1 MPNNILVIDDEM
13 VICELLDT
21 LLKDQGFK
29 VTTALSAEEGIQK
42 FKEGAF
48 DLVMTDLKLPD
59 FDGIKVLE
67 AIKSH
72 DPDTVVIVMTGYP
85 SFETVHS
92 ALRQGAFDYVPK
104 PFTIDEI
111 SFAVKRALAF
121 RNLKQ
126 TNNRLLR
133 ELEEQNSKLE
143 ERVRERT
150 QELRLL
156 YKIGSDISSTLNL
169 NEVLSIILDRISEI
183 LNVEICSILLLDE
196 TNKDYTMKCAK
207 GLDNAVVCKT
217 RVQAGESI
225 SGWVIEHKEGLLV
238 EDIETD
244 PRFQHRNDEKYYT
257 RSFISVPLLSKDK
270 VIGVI
275 NINNKK
281 SREIFTKDDYRFLE
295 GVAAEATIGIENAQL
310 YQSLEDSYMRTVL
323 VLTSAIDAKDHYTNR
338 HSQHVCEYATAVA
351 KDLNL
356 CEEEIKNLERA
367 CKLHDIGKIGIEDNI
382 LTKPDKLT
390 PEEWDIMKTHPSKS
404 AEILRP
410 LAFLNEVIKLVEQ
423 HHERYDGT
431 GYPSSKKAE
440 EISLGARIITV
451 VDSFDAMFTD
461 RPYRKALTKEAAI
474 LELKKGSGT
483 QFDPKVVEIFLRVLE
498 QRAGN
503 NTQI

>member
-21 LLKDQGFK
+21 LLKDQGFS
-29 VTTALSAEEGIQK
+29 VTTALSGEEGIKK
-42 FKEGAF
+42 FKEGAY

-59 FDGIKVLE
+59 LDGIKVLE
-67 AIKSH
+67 QVKKI
-72 DPDTVVIVMTGYP
+72 DQDTVVIVMTGYP

-126 TNNRLLR
+126 TNNRLMH
-133 ELEEQNSKLE
+133 ELEEQNTKLE
-143 ERVRERT
+143 EKAKERT
-150 QELRLL
+150 QEIRLL
-156 YKIGSDISSTLNL
+156 YKIGSDITSTLNL
-169 NEVLSIILDRISEI
+169 NEVLEILLDRISRI
-183 LNVEICSILLLDE
+183 LNVEICSILLYDE
-196 TNKDYTMKCAK
+196 TTQSFTMKCAK
-207 GLDNAVVCKT
+207 GIDNAIIAST
-217 RVQAGESI
+217 RVKAGQSI
-225 SGWVIEHKEGLLV
+225 SGWVIEHREGILV
-238 EDIETD
+238 DNIEVD

-257 RSFISVPLLSKDK
+257 NSFISVPLLSKDK

-281 SREIFTKDDYRFLE
+281 SKEPFTKEDLRFIK
-295 GVAAEATIGIENAQL
+295 GVALEATIGIENARL

-323 VLTSAIDAKDHYTNR
+323 VLTSAIDAKDHYTNK

-351 KDLNL
+351 KELNL
-356 CEEEIKNLERA
+356 SEEEIKNLERA

-390 PEEWDIMKTHPSKS
+390 PEEWDKMKTHPSKS

-440 EISLGARIITV
+440 EIELGARIITV

-474 LELKKGSGT
+474 EELKKGSGT
-483 QFDPKVVEIFLRVLE
+483 QFDPKVVEVFLRVLE
-498 QRAGN
+498 QSLSSQSG
-503 NTQI
+503 I

>member
-1 MPNNILVIDDEM
+1 MLNNILVIDDEM
-13 VICELLDT
+13 VICELLET
-21 LLKDQGFK
+21 LLKDQGFS
-29 VTTALSAEEGIQK
+29 VTTALSGEEGIKK
-42 FKEGAF
+42 FKEGTYG
-48 DLVMTDLKLPD
+48 LVMTDLKLPD
-59 FDGIKVLE
+59 LDGIKVLE
-67 AIKSH
+67 QIKKH
-72 DPDTVVIVMTGYP
+72 NPDTVVIVMTGYP

-111 SFAVKRALAF
+111 SFAVRRALAF
-121 RNLKQ
+121 RNLKE
-126 TNNRLLR
+126 TNNQLMR
-133 ELEEQNSKLE
+133 ELAEQNSRLE
-143 ERVRERT
+143 EKAKERT

-169 NEVLSIILDRISEI
+169 SEVLSIILDRISGI

-196 TNKDYTMKCAK
+196 TNKDYIMKCAK

-217 RVQAGESI
+217 RVRVGESI

-238 EDIETD
+238 ENIETD

-257 RSFISVPLLSKDK
+257 RSFISVPLLSKDR

-275 NINNKK
+275 NVNNKK
-281 SREIFTKDDYRFLE
+281 SKDIFTKDDYRFIK
-295 GVAAEATIGIENAQL
+295 GVAAEATIGIENARL

-323 VLTSAIDAKDHYTNR
+323 VLTSAIDAKDHYTNK
-338 HSQHVCEYATAVA
+338 HSQHVCEYASAVA
-351 KDLNL
+351 KELNL
-356 CEEEIKNLERA
+356 SEEEIKNLERA
-367 CKLHDIGKIGIEDNI
+367 CKLHDIGKIGIEDTI

-390 PEEWDIMKTHPSKS
+390 PEEWNKMKTHPSKS

-440 EISLGARIITV
+440 EITLGARIITV

-474 LELKKGSGT
+474 EELKKGSGT
-483 QFDPKVVEIFLRVLE
+483 QFDPKVVEVFLRVLE
-498 QRAGN
+498 QSLSSQSG
-503 NTQI
+503 I